1 MKVYILNFLVYL
13 MAMVGV
19 IYISLMVFKR
29 AIIQNNSNSNNNL
42 KIESSLNSGPRK
54 TLHVINIDGERFLI
68 ASDIQ
73 NTTFLSKLNEN
84 KPETTIKK
92 VMESK
97 TQDRMFIDELN
108 DLKKTEIKNNISA
121 IDDGVQKEKS
131 VFRELI
137 QRL

>member
-1 MKVYILNFLVYL
+1 
-13 MAMVGV
+13 
-19 IYISLMVFKR
+19 
-29 AIIQNNSNSNNNL
+29 
-42 KIESSLNSGPRK
+42 
-54 TLHVINIDGERFLI
+54 
-68 ASDIQ
+68 
-73 NTTFLSKLNEN
+73 
-84 KPETTIKK
+84 
-92 VMESK
+92 MESK

>member
-42 KIESSLNSGPRK
+42 KIESSLNLGPRK

-108 DLKKTEIKNNISA
+108 DLKKIEIKNNISA